1 MTQTA
6 TDSPDPQSQPRIR
19 HEWYQTDV
27 EVVLSV
33 FVKNT
38 KSEDINCDFGPR
50 SISLNYKLPTNGSEG
65 CFDLDPLSY
74 EIEPSQCSW
83 KSLPSKI
90 DIRLKKKVPGIK
102 WLVIEGDQADLPAP
116 TILQESSTAT
126 DVTRQPAYPSSAR
139 RKTNWDQLANSV
151 EKEEEEVI
159 KNLKDP
165 NAGGDRAV
173 NELFQ
178 KLYADATDEQKKA
191 MMKSYVESNGTALST
206 DWSDVSKKK
215 VETRPP
221 DSMVAKTWKE

>member
-1 MTQTA
+1 MAQPDTQ
-6 TDSPDPQSQPRIR
+6 PQPKIR
-19 HEWYQTDV
+19 HEWYQTDS

-38 KSEDINCDFGPR
+38 KPEHVNCDFGPR
-50 SISLNYKLPTNGSEG
+50 SISLNYKLPTNATEG

-74 EIEPSQCSW
+74 EIDPSQSSC
-83 KSLPSKI
+83 KSLSSKI

-102 WLVIEGDQADLPAP
+102 WQVIEGEQSELPVAP
-116 TILQESSTAT
+116 VIQETGAA
-126 DVTRQPAYPSSAR
+126 RQPAYPSSAR
-139 RKTNWDQLANSV
+139 RKTNWEQLASSV
-151 EKEEEEVI
+151 EKEEEEAI

-165 NAGGDRAV
+165 NAGGDRAL

-221 DSMVAKTWKE
+221 DSMVAKSWKE